1 MKDQIMNDTNKNE
14 STEKKPI
21 IDLLALWEEVEDM
34 ISERHAIEG
43 GNRND

>member
-1 MKDQIMNDTNKNE
+1 MNNENKDIRLETNN
-14 STEKKPI
+14 KPI

-34 ISERHAIEG
+34 ISERRAIEG